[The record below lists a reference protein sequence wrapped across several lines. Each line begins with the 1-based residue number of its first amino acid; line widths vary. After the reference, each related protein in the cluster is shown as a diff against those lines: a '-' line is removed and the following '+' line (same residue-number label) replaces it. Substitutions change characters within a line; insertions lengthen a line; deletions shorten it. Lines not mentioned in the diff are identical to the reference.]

1 MARVVLTTPTLEDE
15 ATFLAASRASRR
27 FHRPWAYH
35 PLTPEAYRAYLAT
48 LGERKTGYLAR
59 RREDDAIVGWINL
72 GEIVRGNFA
81 NAYLGYS
88 GFAAHAGRGY
98 MTEAVALVLREAFV
112 TLRLHRVEAN
122 IQPGNR
128 GSIALARR
136 AGFKLEGFSPSYLK
150 IAGEWRDHER
160 WALRAEAWA
169 STRR

>member
-15 ATFLAASRASRR
+15 AAFLAANRASRS

-48 LGERKTGYLAR
+48 LGERKAGYLAR

-112 TLRLHRVEAN
+112 TLA
-122 IQPGNR
+122 PAPR
-128 GSIALARR
+128 GGQHPAGQRGVDRARATARIRAGGHVPAVPEDRRALAR
-136 AGFKLEGFSPSYLK
+136 S
-150 IAGEWRDHER
+150 
-160 WALRAEAWA
+160 
-169 STRR
+169 